1 MDVFVLMMLV
11 AGVVY
16 ACRVS
21 GFVLNVQHTPPWVEQ
36 YLHYVPIAVFS
47 ALVVP
52 SLIREPDILDFKLTA
67 LKLVALCV
75 AGAFVWRTRRFGVA
89 IIVGM
94 VFFWALRF
102 IGG

>member
-1 MDVFVLMMLV
+1 MDAFLLITLV

-21 GFVLNVQHTPPWVEQ
+21 GFVLNVQHTPAWMEQ
-36 YLHYVPIAVFS
+36 YLHFVPIAVFA

-52 SLIREPDILDFKLTA
+52 SVIREPDLLS
-67 LKLVALCV
+67 LKLAALLV
-75 AGAFVWRTRRFGVA
+75 AGVFVWRTRRFGVA

-94 VFFWALRF
+94 VFFWALTL
-102 IGG
+102 ITGWMMN